1 MKPKKVYPYEY
12 GDEYYAVKR
21 RKDGRADLVWSIWD
35 DVSEEEHDKNP
46 RTLYYNLRSALEI
59 VRTRPCTITVNAG
72 LL

>member
-1 MKPKKVYPYEY
+1 M
-12 GDEYYAVKR
+12 KR

-46 RTLYYNLRSALEI
+46 RALYYNLHSALEI
-59 VRTRPCTITVNAG
+59 VRTRPCTITINVG